1 MLSYAAK
8 GEKTM
13 GSDRNN
19 YTEEEETMEKLRQ
32 MEAGA
37 EFFAE
42 SVYGDD
48 RAEDYWRRF
57 LQTGSVTDYLNYA
70 ASNEKR

>member
-1 MLSYAAK
+1 
-8 GEKTM
+8 M
-13 GSDRNN
+13 GIDRET
-19 YTEEEETMEKLRQ
+19 YTEWEERREKLCQ

-37 EFFAE
+37 DFFAE
-42 SVYGDD
+42 SVYGDE

-70 ASNEKR
+70 ASSEKR

>member
-1 MLSYAAK
+1 
-8 GEKTM
+8 M
-13 GSDRNN
+13 GSDRES
-19 YTEEEETMEKLRQ
+19 YTEWEERREKLRQ

-37 EFFAE
+37 DFFAE

-48 RAEDYWRRF
+48 RAEDCWKRF